1 MDTAGGAAT
10 PRPFLVANDAPGQ
23 SRWQRG
29 AAIRAHFGE
38 GATERVLYNG
48 EDLPAFALDAP
59 ASVAAAT
66 PAGLR
71 VQPVTPPMKMLI
83 GVTAELT
90 KVAPVARSFRVQLC
104 RDTEEMDDV
113 LADLRRRVADVAGTR
128 AAWF

>member
-23 SRWQRG
+23 SGWQRG

-48 EDLPAFALDAP
+48 EDLAAFALDAP

-66 PAGLR
+66 PSCLR
-71 VQPVTPPMKMLI
+71 VQPLTSPMKMLI

>member
-23 SRWQRG
+23 SGWQRV

-48 EDLPAFALDAP
+48 EDLAAFALDAP

-66 PAGLR
+66 PSFLR
-71 VQPVTPPMKMLI
+71 VQPLTSPMKMLI

-90 KVAPVARSFRVQLC
+90 KVAPAARSFRQLC

-113 LADLRRRVADVAGTR
+113 LADLRRRVVDMAGTR
-128 AAWF
+128 AA